1 MAIWSAVRLQ
11 PYRQQLALS
20 ELARAGFETYA
31 PRILRCRHA
40 KGRKIE
46 TMPLLFPGYI
56 FVLIVLQWHAA
67 RFAPG
72 VIGLI
77 MDGERPARVPDAVI
91 DGLRSRDRNGVIT
104 LPKKPEPGS
113 RVDFQSGERLRIR
126 TGPLRGL
133 FGLYAGQAPHDRI
146 MVLMQILGASRPIE
160 FAVGDVSR
168 A

>member
-1 MAIWSAVRLQ
+1 
-11 PYRQQLALS
+11 
-20 ELARAGFETYA
+20 
-31 PRILRCRHA
+31 
-40 KGRKIE
+40 
-46 TMPLLFPGYI
+46 
-56 FVLIVLQWHAA
+56 FVAMVLQWHTA
-67 RFAPG
+67 RYAPG
-72 VIGLI
+72 VIGFI
-77 MDGERPARVPDAVI
+77 MDGVKPARVPDAVI
-91 DGLRSRDRNGVIT
+91 TELRARERNGVIQ

-113 RVDFQSGERLRIR
+113 RVDFQAGERLRIK